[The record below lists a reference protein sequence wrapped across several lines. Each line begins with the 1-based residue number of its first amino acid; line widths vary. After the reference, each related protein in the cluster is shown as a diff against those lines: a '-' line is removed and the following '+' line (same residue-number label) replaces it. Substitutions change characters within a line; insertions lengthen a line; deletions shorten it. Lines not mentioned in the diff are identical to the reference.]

1 MQQVIAE
8 KVEQLAERLLA
19 RGWTATAAESCTGGG
34 VAMSIT
40 ELAGSSAWFEG
51 SYVTYSNR
59 LKEVMLGVSAATLNN
74 FGAVSE
80 NVATEMAVGARDN
93 AGADLSIAI
102 SGIAGPGGG
111 SPEKPVGM
119 VCFACA
125 CRDQPVSMQTC
136 YFDGDRHDVRQ
147 QAISHALQMLLD
159 KLS

>member
-8 KVEQLAERLLA
+8 KVEQLAEQLLA
-19 RGWTATAAESCTGGG
+19 RGWTVTAAESCTGGG

-59 LKEVMLGVSAATLNN
+59 LKELMLGVSAATLNN
-74 FGAVSE
+74 SGAVSE
-80 NVATEMAVGARDN
+80 EVATEMAIGARDV
-93 AGADLSIAI
+93 ASADLSIAI

-111 SPEKPVGM
+111 TPDKPVGM

-125 CRDQPVSMQTC
+125 CRDQSVSMQTC

-147 QAISHALQMLLD
+147 QAINHALQMLLD